1 MKRTDILSSVAGALA
16 LALLSSSAMSQPG
29 NFSGLNTSSGPD
41 SGQFTLVRGGGGGGG
56 GGGHGGGFGGGGRS
70 FSAGAGGG
78 RSFSA
83 GGGGGR
89 SVSAGGLCGGSPHGP
104 AQPGSPF

>member
-56 GGGHGGGFGGGGRS
+56 GGHGGGFGGGGRS

-83 GGGGGR
+83 GGGGGPP
-89 SVSAGGLCGGSPHGP
+89 VSAGGSSGGVP
-104 AQPGSPF
+104 